1 MAAQPPADTRM
12 MGIVHAAF
20 HRDLARLRVML
31 TAAPAPGGGRRKALA
46 GQVLWLMEMLHT
58 HHQGEDDGLWPL
70 VRERDPAADGLL
82 DEMVAEHHAIVPA
95 IGPLTKAARR
105 YESAGGDG
113 SRVELVQA
121 LDSLTAVLVPHMDR
135 EVAEAM
141 PVVARALTAA
151 DWHAWNQKY
160 NVKPKSLRQLGLE
173 GHWLLDETGPAD
185 HRFVTHQVPAVPR
198 FIMLRGFARPYRHR
212 TAAWWDPDAAPGR
225 TAGDR

>member
-31 TAAPAPGGGRRKALA
+31 TAAPAPGGGQRKALA

-95 IGPLTKAARR
+95 IGALTGAARR
-105 YESAGGDG
+105 YGSDGGDS

-141 PVVARALTAA
+141 PVVGTGPHRARLGRLEPEVQRQAEVAAATWAGRALAA
-151 DWHAWNQKY
+151 RRD
-160 NVKPKSLRQLGLE
+160 
-173 GHWLLDETGPAD
+173 
-185 HRFVTHQVPAVPR
+185 
-198 FIMLRGFARPYRHR
+198 RPGRSPVR
-212 TAAWWDPDAAPGR
+212 DAPG
-225 TAGDR
+225 AGGAAVHHAARVRPALPAPHRLMVGPGHARW